1 MEINVTIVVQA
12 FNFFIVYWML
22 RRFLFTPAITIIE
35 HEQAQENAMLAIIDQ
50 QQKSLEIQEK
60 ERQRHWYVCQEYFT
74 LNQPQL
80 LKQSSLLDEND
91 ATFIT
96 QTAQLSSD
104 EIARIIAETRSI
116 IEEKIKHV
124 H

>member
-1 MEINVTIVVQA
+1 MNINATLFIQA

-22 RRFLFTPAITIIE
+22 RLFLFKPIITIIDDE
-35 HEQAQENAMLAIIDQ
+35 HAEEKAMLTIIDQ

-74 LNQPQL
+74 IHQPYTSSYQL
-80 LKQSSLLDEND
+80 L
-91 ATFIT
+91 IT
-96 QTAQLSSD
+96 EKTNALPIMIHEASPD
-104 EIARIIAETRSI
+104 DITRITKDIRGRL
-116 IEEKIKHV
+116 EEKIKHV